1 MKTVKRKDCLGIC
14 LFLFLEIILFIYSL
28 VCTGSSLLRGLFSSS
43 ASRSYSLVALHGCLF
58 AMASF
63 VAELGL

>member
-1 MKTVKRKDCLGIC
+1 MKTVQRKDCLGIC

-43 ASRSYSLVALHGCLF
+43 ASRSCSLVALHGRLF
-58 AMASF
+58 AMASL